1 MTPGAAPRR
10 ARPARPAPGPEK
22 PNFRRKFEN
31 IKINILICIRIMFFS
46 RARFF
51 LTSAGIGAAFFLT
64 AALTGLIVG
73 WCDTTSA
80 IIRHSGVDV
89 WLMAD
94 RTPAFDYGTPIPR
107 NRIYQARSVEG
118 VAWAEGMFQAFNSW
132 QRPDGRKL
140 CIELIGL
147 DEGLS
152 GGPWEMKAATKD
164 VVHCPDNV
172 IVDDLYLDLLGVRGV
187 GDEVELLSRRAV
199 VGGISREVRTFT
211 TLPFVFTSLE
221 SAIRYDRR
229 YRKDE
234 VTYVLVRCSGGYSPE
249 RVRDAIT
256 RDVPHV
262 EALTTQEFALRTIKY
277 WMLETGAGIT
287 VVFTALLGLF
297 VGIIITNQTLI
308 SITNDNSSHYAA
320 LLALGFGRSQLTS
333 IVVLQALVLGL
344 AGVLLGTV
352 TFLFVARLTV
362 ATPIP
367 LQMTSPVFLGLVCV
381 CLSCCLFAS
390 LFSIR
395 FIFTIDPLS
404 VFKG

>member
-1 MTPGAAPRR
+1 
-10 ARPARPAPGPEK
+10 
-22 PNFRRKFEN
+22 
-31 IKINILICIRIMFFS
+31 MFFS

-187 GDEVELLSRRAV
+187 GDEVELLSRARSSAASRARSARSPPCRSS
-199 VGGISREVRTFT
+199 SRPSNPRSATIGVTGKTRSRT
-211 TLPFVFTSLE
+211 
-221 SAIRYDRR
+221 
-229 YRKDE
+229 
-234 VTYVLVRCSGGYSPE
+234 YS
-249 RVRDAIT
+249 
-256 RDVPHV
+256 
-262 EALTTQEFALRTIKY
+262 
-277 WMLETGAGIT
+277 
-287 VVFTALLGLF
+287 
-297 VGIIITNQTLI
+297 
-308 SITNDNSSHYAA
+308 S
-320 LLALGFGRSQLTS
+320 
-333 IVVLQALVLGL
+333 
-344 AGVLLGTV
+344 
-352 TFLFVARLTV
+352 VARE
-362 ATPIP
+362 ATARSGSG
-367 LQMTSPVFLGLVCV
+367 MRSPGTYPM
-381 CLSCCLFAS
+381 S
-390 LFSIR
+390 R
-395 FIFTIDPLS
+395 P
-404 VFKG
+404 